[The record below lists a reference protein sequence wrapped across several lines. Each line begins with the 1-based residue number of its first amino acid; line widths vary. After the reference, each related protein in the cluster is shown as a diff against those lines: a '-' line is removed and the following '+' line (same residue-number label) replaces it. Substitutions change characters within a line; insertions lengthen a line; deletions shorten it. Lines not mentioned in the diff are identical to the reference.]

1 MIKPLVVGLA
11 LLCLTASNISRAD
24 EYRRFETRPG
34 VTVSAIVVAPKV
46 PRAVAI
52 LFSGGRGV
60 IGVRPEGTIRYA
72 SNFLVASRDRFARN
86 GIVAVVVDAP
96 SDRINEGLEGGF
108 RESAAHA
115 DDIRHVIQAL
125 RRDYKLPLWLV
136 GTSRGS
142 TSVANAG
149 IRLQDAPPDGLVLT
163 SSISRENRRGGNL
176 LDMKLS
182 EIRVPTLV
190 AHHLEDE
197 CWVTPYDGAVE
208 IEDALTG
215 AGRAELMAFDGGEQS
230 GNPCKPFSHHGFL
243 GQRDAVIRTIADW
256 IHANA
261 TF

>member
-1 MIKPLVVGLA
+1 MINPLVVGVA
-11 LLCLTASNISRAD
+11 LLCLIASNIAQAD

-46 PRAVAI
+46 LRAVAV

-60 IGVRPEGTIRYA
+60 IGVKPEGTIRYA
-72 SNFLVASRDRFARN
+72 SNFLVASRERFARN

-96 SDRINEGLEGGF
+96 SDRIREGLEDGF

-115 DDIRHVIQAL
+115 DDIRHVIRAL

-190 AHHLEDE
+190 AHHLEDD

-208 IEDALTG
+208 IKDALTG
-215 AGRAELMAFDGGEQS
+215 AGRTELMAFDGGEET
-230 GNPCKPFSHHGFL
+230 GKPCKPFSHHGFL

-256 IHANA
+256 IHAHV